1 MEVLAHTDIK
11 QKTEVIEKIVSI
23 IKMLRKKEGL
33 YMKVWELD
41 FLCSNQKHIK
51 INNEVLDHHA
61 LEIVA
66 TLKKT

>member
-1 MEVLAHTDIK
+1 MEVLANTDIK

-51 INNEVLDHHA
+51 INN
-61 LEIVA
+61 
-66 TLKKT
+66 